1 MQNQARLEA
10 YELTSALLIKRL
22 ERNGM
27 DGFYCPTAEA
37 AFEAAKRFLFPGCSV
52 SWGGSVTLNEIG
64 LLDYLRGSDYK
75 LFDRS
80 TVKSEGELRK
90 LYSETMLAD
99 VYYMSSNAI
108 TLKGEL
114 INIDGNGNRVGCL
127 VSGPSTVVVIA
138 GMNKLVSTVEEG
150 FNRTRNL
157 VAPSNAHRLNYD
169 TGCFYA
175 GVCTECLKDD
185 CMCCQMVIT
194 RKSRQKGRIKVI
206 LVGEN
211 LGY

>member
-1 MQNQARLEA
+1 MQNQARMEA
-10 YELTSALLIKRL
+10 YEITAAQLIKRL
-22 ERNGM
+22 KQNGM
-27 DGFYCPTAEA
+27 DGFYFRTKEEA
-37 AFEAAKRFLFPGCSV
+37 LEAAKSFLLPGCSV
-52 SWGGSVTLNEIG
+52 SWGGSVTLSEIG
-64 LLDYLRGSDYK
+64 LLDYLSSSDYK

-80 TVKSEGELRK
+80 TAKSEEELRK
-90 LYSETMLAD
+90 MYSETMLAD
-99 VYYMSSNAI
+99 VYYMSSNAV

-127 VSGPSTVVVIA
+127 VSGPRTVVVIA
-138 GMNKLVSTVEEG
+138 GMNKLVSSVEEG
-150 FNRTRNL
+150 INRTRNIA
-157 VAPSNAHRLNYD
+157 APSNAHRLHYD

-185 CMCCQMVIT
+185 CMCCQIVIT
-194 RKSRQKGRIKVI
+194 RKSRQKGRIKVV